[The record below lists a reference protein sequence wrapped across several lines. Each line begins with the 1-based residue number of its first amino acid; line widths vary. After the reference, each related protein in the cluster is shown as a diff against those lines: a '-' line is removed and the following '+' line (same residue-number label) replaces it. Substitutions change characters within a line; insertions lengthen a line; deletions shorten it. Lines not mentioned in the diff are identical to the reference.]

1 MTSMSGQ
8 AQTRQAEDRYEPS
21 IDDMISLHIPN
32 RSKVSPDGTKTAYTT
47 RTTDWRRN
55 RFESRCYIH
64 DAKTDRTYQ
73 LTRTGDV
80 TDFHWINDGSLAV
93 LRTEDSD
100 KNSGPQVWL
109 FESLVGEALRLTDA
123 DTGIQGFRSF
133 AKGILY
139 LADSAERRERKKRG
153 NKFGSFV
160 HFEQEDSP
168 SALYYTSIQ
177 KTKEYMQQTS
187 RGSEEEAKKLPKP
200 VLEITSILKN
210 PVKTVSFIPSPLGDA
225 IYLNCRLRDDL
236 VYRNETSHFQIVLD
250 PEKALE
256 EHLKRQQEELIGQ
269 DSKEDRAYI
278 GRVSE
283 LALPKGANIVD
294 VSPDGR
300 ELLISHRER
309 DNLAYRKSDLWTLD
323 IAVTRDQLHSSEL
336 PRLMRKISQNLDRD
350 LFPIA
355 WTRDGIYVS
364 YQDHTTVKVARLGEK
379 GEVLVHDFG
388 GIYPSSSSHI
398 TESGIL
404 TFVGTSAAK
413 YWEVYKSND
422 PITSPSHCLIQLTSY
437 GSLVH
442 DWDFG
447 IRETI
452 RWKSRDGTEIEGVL
466 YKPSDFDP
474 KRRYPLVFV
483 VQGGP
488 RDADSEYL
496 LQYYDYSTYPSIQFI
511 NKGILVLKPNY
522 RGQSGRGQAFTE
534 LNKENLGV
542 GDLWDVE
549 SAIDYLD
556 SLGIIDT
563 TRVGCMGWSQGGYIS
578 AFSTTHSDRFKATS
592 VGGGVSDWYTYHI
605 SNDNPSFT
613 TAYLSG
619 TPFKDRSL
627 YIKTSPMSAIAD
639 ANTPTLIQ
647 HGAKDQRVPLSN
659 ATELYRGL
667 KDMNVPVEL
676 FVFPEMAHAVT
687 KPRENRAVMH
697 QNLTWFSHYLLGEK
711 LDLEG

>member
-1 MTSMSGQ
+1 MSDQPQ
-8 AQTRQAEDRYEPS
+8 ASQGEDRYEPS
-21 IDDMISLHIPN
+21 IDNMISLHIPN
-32 RSKVSPDGTKTAYTT
+32 RSKVSPDGAKTAYTV

-55 RFESRCYIH
+55 RFESKCYIH
-64 DAKTDRTYQ
+64 DAQTDRTYQ
-73 LTRTGDV
+73 LTRSGDV
-80 TDFHWINDGSLAV
+80 TDFHWINDESLAV
-93 LRTEDSD
+93 LLTEDSD

-109 FESLVGEALRLTDA
+109 FESLIGEALGLTDT
-123 DTGIQGFRSF
+123 DTGLQGFKPF
-133 AKGILY
+133 ARGILL
-139 LADSAERRERKKRG
+139 LADNSERRERKKRG
-153 NKFGSFV
+153 DKYGNFV

-168 SALYYTSIQ
+168 SALYYTSIE
-177 KTKEYMQQTS
+177 KTKEYMQQMR

-200 VLEITSILKN
+200 VLEITSLLKN
-210 PVKTVSFIPSPLGDA
+210 PLKIVSFIASPSGDA

-236 VYRNETSHFQIVLD
+236 VYRNETSHFQIILD

-256 EHLKRQQEELIGQ
+256 EHLIQQQEGSIGQ

-278 GRVSE
+278 GQICE
-283 LALPKGANIVD
+283 LALPKGAEIVD

-300 ELLISHRER
+300 KLLIYHRER
-309 DNLAYRKSDLWTLD
+309 DNLAYTKSDLWTLD
-323 IAVTRDQLHSSEL
+323 IAVAEGHLQSPEL
-336 PRLMRKISQNLDRD
+336 PRLMRKISQNIDRD

-355 WTRDGIYVS
+355 WTKDGIYVS

-379 GEVLVHDFG
+379 GEVWVHDFG
-388 GIYPSSSSHI
+388 GIHPSSRPHI
-398 TESGIL
+398 TQNGML
-404 TFVGTSAAK
+404 TFVGTNATK
-413 YWEVYKSND
+413 YWEVYRSNN
-422 PITSPSHCLIQLTSY
+422 PITSPSQYLIQLTSY
-437 GSLVH
+437 GKLV
-442 DWDFG
+442 DGWDFG
-447 IRETI
+447 TRETI
-452 RWKSRDGTEIEGVL
+452 KWKSRDGTEIEGIL

-474 KRRYPLVFV
+474 KRKYPMVFV

-496 LQYYDYSTYPSIQFI
+496 LQYYDYSTYPSIQFV

-542 GDLWDVE
+542 GDLWDIE

-578 AFSTTHSDRFKATS
+578 AFATTHSDRFKATS

-627 YIKTSPMSAIAD
+627 YIKTSPMSAIAE

-647 HGAKDQRVPLSN
+647 HGAKDPRVPLSN

-676 FVFPEMAHAVT
+676 FIYPEMAHSVT

-711 LDLEG
+711 LDFEY